1 MTSIMRWA
9 AIAATALLSAASAHA
24 AEKRFGLTSFAAI
37 EVGADVDVEVVTRA
51 PVSAVATGPQDAL
64 DRLSVENRD
73 GRLVIGMRQFAGDD
87 RRGSSPGAV
96 LLRINAATLQS
107 ATLVG
112 AGSLHIDGMKGQR
125 VALGLRG
132 PGKLSVDAVDTDR
145 LAVAMIGNGTLT
157 LAGKAKQ
164 AQMTLSGSGVV
175 DAGKL
180 AVDGL
185 ISDSE
190 GTGDHI
196 FNAVKSAAI
205 TARGSGKTVVLGRPV
220 CTVRNVGTGT
230 VACGRAR

>member
-1 MTSIMRWA
+1 M
-9 AIAATALLSAASAHA
+9 
-24 AEKRFGLTSFAAI
+24 
-37 EVGADVDVEVVTRA
+37 
-51 PVSAVATGPQDAL
+51 SAVATGSQDAL
-64 DRLSVENRD
+64 DRLTVENRD

-87 RRGSSPGAV
+87 RRGSSPGA
-96 LLRINAATLQS
+96 RFCS
-107 ATLVG
+107 ASTPRHCNRQRWWARGRFL
-112 AGSLHIDGMKGQR
+112 DGMKGQR

-145 LAVAMIGNGTLT
+145 LAVAMIGNGTRSARRQGE
-157 LAGKAKQ
+157 AGADD
-164 AQMTLSGSGVV
+164 AVGFGVV

-205 TARGSGKTVVLGRPV
+205 TARGSGKAVVLERPV
-220 CTVRNVGTGT
+220 CTVRN
-230 VACGRAR
+230 A